1 MTRRATV
8 GVIFVAV
15 IAAVLG
21 AVGGYIVAQQRAK
34 DLDSQRRDLI
44 TAVRAVE
51 FENRLGMLR
60 LLREH
65 KVPDEDMR
73 SMEISAIVLLGTIAL
88 DDSNSTS
95 QSHVVLQRA
104 ADAVATY
111 RRDFP
116 KSELSDGR
124 HRKVAQLLAVGSRK

>member
-1 MTRRATV
+1 M
-8 GVIFVAV
+8 
-15 IAAVLG
+15 
-21 AVGGYIVAQQRAK
+21 VAQQRAK